1 MSKVKTAN
9 RIIRPYLGIEN
20 FDNSLD
26 GIQFK
31 VNGELNSGKQYLNR
45 SQFED
50 LRLSIEFRLVLATLE
65 RDAKEIGLNLS
76 DLQLQLFAHSKT
88 LSRVHTIRDWNLQSD
103 DLEDLEFH
111 SADLPDV
118 FLDSRSGFEVRCA
131 LILGNQQSAAPL
143 KVYEKGTWLS
153 IVGWQVLPDQEV
165 ALFSP
170 KPMDLSTKRSLG
182 LDSKAL
188 VFVESKSKSI
198 WAAAE
203 IDDAITVWI
212 DDDTLNQILMSRSSA
227 SKSIELL
234 LARLALESLVTQIS
248 KALGEERRSPAEL
261 AEMLE
266 SNEIDSNAFTTFFE
280 RNKGTLSE
288 QNDLA
293 EAIELIKANPAL
305 AASKLE
311 SQVDIRGDIKRLIKE
326 ADG

>member
-9 RIIRPYLGIEN
+9 RVIRPYLGIES

-26 GIQFK
+26 GIQLK
-31 VNGELNSGKQYLNR
+31 VNGELNTGKQYLNS

-50 LRLSIEFRLVLATLE
+50 LRLSIEFRLGLASLE
-65 RDAKEIGLNLS
+65 RDANEIGLTLNDLR
-76 DLQLQLFAHSKT
+76 LQLVAHSKT
-88 LSRVHTIRDWNLQSD
+88 LSRVHIIRDWNLQTE

-111 SADLPDV
+111 ASDLPEV
-118 FLDSRSGFEVRCA
+118 FLDGRSGFELRCA
-131 LILGNQQSAAPL
+131 LILGNQLSAAPL
-143 KVYEKGTWLS
+143 KVYEKGTWLA

-170 KPMDLSTKRSLG
+170 KPMDLSIKRSLG

-188 VFVESKSKSI
+188 VYVESKSENI

-212 DDDTLNQILMSRSSA
+212 DEDTLNQILMSRGSTSR
-227 SKSIELL
+227 STELL
-234 LARLALESLVTQIS
+234 LARLALESLIGQIS
-248 KALGEERRSPAEL
+248 KALRAESRSPEQL
-261 AEMLE
+261 AQMLE
-266 SNEIDSNAFTTFFE
+266 SKELDSNAFTTFFE

-288 QNDLA
+288 TNDLA
-293 EAIELIKANPAL
+293 EAIELIKDSPAR